1 MNKIEFLNELYY
13 YLGSLPHNEK
23 NEILDD
29 FREHFREGE
38 AAGKSEEQ
46 ICNEL
51 GTPFECARQYVGDE
65 VMQAHLN
72 KNQKKKPNKTFWTVA
87 LFWNII
93 QAFISIPM
101 TFGAFLLAA
110 VMIVAFCFIVPAVSS
125 TALLVFAIS
134 STLTVLCFGVITLL
148 WTIIEIKECIERI
161 NK

>member
-1 MNKIEFLNELYY
+1 MKKADFLNELYY
-13 YLGSLPHNEK
+13 YLGTLPNREK
-23 NEILDD
+23 EEIIAD

-65 VMQAHLN
+65 VMQGFVNSKTN
-72 KNQKKKPNKTFWTVA
+72 KKSGKTFWTVA
-87 LFWNII
+87 LIWNII
-93 QAFISIPM
+93 QAFISIPL
-101 TFGAFLLAA
+101 TFAIFLLGA

-125 TALLVFAIS
+125 TALLIFAIS
-134 STLTVLCFGVITLL
+134 STTTVLSFGVITLL
-148 WTIIEIKECIERI
+148 WAIIEIKECVDRI